1 MQQLGS
7 LLQKSGLA
15 LYLPKQRW
23 QKLIFFRSL
32 TCDKYF
38 VHIFINAKQQKTQLH
53 MNKWTMVNINASNAL
68 ANIQSAQSW
77 ITPVAGHF

>member
-1 MQQLGS
+1 MDQLGS

-15 LYLPKQRW
+15 KMAEI
-23 QKLIFFRSL
+23 IFFWSL

-38 VHIFINAKQQKTQLH
+38 AHIFINATQQKTQLH
-53 MNKWTMVNINASNAL
+53 MNKCTMVNKNTSNAL
-68 ANIQSAQSW
+68 GNIQSAQSW